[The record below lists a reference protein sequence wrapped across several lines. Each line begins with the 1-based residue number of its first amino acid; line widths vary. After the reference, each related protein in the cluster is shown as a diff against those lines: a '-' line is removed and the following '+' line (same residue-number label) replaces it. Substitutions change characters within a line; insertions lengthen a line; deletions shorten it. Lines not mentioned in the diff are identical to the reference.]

1 MAMEIRVA
9 AKAFR
14 LICRVSLLLAATA
27 VAAQEGHPAKGTWV
41 GYWGPTLTAH
51 SRIVLV
57 IDHDGKTMSGV
68 YQPGPNAVPLKVAR
82 LDITPGKP
90 AVGVARGNSGQAP
103 QIPAILPIFTVHF
116 EIDTKDTR
124 GNPVAIVAEG
134 TMHNVALPNRSI
146 TGTWTQT
153 SGGNAV
159 KSEFKIARQ

>member
-1 MAMEIRVA
+1 MNRV
-9 AKAFR
+9 FR
-14 LICRVSLLLAATA
+14 LSSVLFVLLAATTA
-27 VAAQEGHPAKGTWV
+27 AAQEGHPAKGTWV
-41 GYWGPTLTAH
+41 GFWGPTQTAQ

-103 QIPAILPIFTVHF
+103 QVPAVLPIFKVYF
-116 EIDTKDTR
+116 EVDAKDAK

-134 TMHNVALPNRSI
+134 TMHNTALPNRWI
-146 TGTWTQT
+146 EGTWTRT
-153 SGGNAV
+153 SGGKAV
-159 KSEFKIARQ
+159 KSEFKITRQ